1 MLVRRDPDS
10 ASKSLGVEPSIDGT
24 ARVREV
30 RFGAY
35 CEVGARTRIAEST
48 IGDYS
53 YVANDSDLIYTTVG
67 KFCSIAAHV
76 RCNPGNH
83 PLQRVAMSH
92 FTYRS
97 SAYGWGD
104 DEEEFFAWRRSHP
117 VHLGHDVWVGHGAV
131 ILPGVSI
138 GTGAAVG
145 AGAVVSRDVPPFA
158 IAIGSPAR
166 VHRHRFPPETV
177 AALQRIA
184 WWDWPHDR
192 LGEAL
197 GDFRHLSAEEFCARH
212 DPGPLPE

>member
-10 ASKSLGVEPSIDGT
+10 AGKSLGVEPSVDPT
-24 ARVREV
+24 ARVRDV
-30 RFGAY
+30 RFGEY
-35 CEVGARTRIAEST
+35 CEVGARTRIAESS

-53 YVANDSDLIYTTVG
+53 YIANDSDLIYTTVG
-67 KFCSIAAHV
+67 RFCSIAAHV
-76 RCNPGNH
+76 RSNPGNH

-131 ILPGVSI
+131 LLPGVSI

-145 AGAVVSRDVPPFA
+145 AGAIVTRDVPAFA

-166 VHRHRFPPETV
+166 VHRYRFLPETI

-192 LGEAL
+192 LGVAL
-197 GDFRHLSAEEFCARH
+197 TDFRHLNAEEFCARH
-212 DPGPLPE
+212 DPGPAAE